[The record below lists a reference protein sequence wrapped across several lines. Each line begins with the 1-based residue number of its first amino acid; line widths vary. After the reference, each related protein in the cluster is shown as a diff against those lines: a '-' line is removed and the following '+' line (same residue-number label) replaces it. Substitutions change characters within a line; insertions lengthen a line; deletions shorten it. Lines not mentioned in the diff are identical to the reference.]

1 MTNLFLQTF
10 PCRVILFGCL
20 KNHGISFISSL
31 FQIQFIVTLSR
42 YNICRAVNSYLGVLA
57 EVATCTCISARWTGD
72 FQLSFWTFTNPIWL
86 LMMNLP
92 KTSLQIVP
100 DQIALLSSIRLL
112 LYVPDWCAQTFLL
125 KN

>member
-1 MTNLFLQTF
+1 M
-10 PCRVILFGCL
+10 
-20 KNHGISFISSL
+20 
-31 FQIQFIVTLSR
+31 TLSR

-57 EVATCTCISARWTGD
+57 EVATCISARWTSD
-72 FQLSFWTFTNPIWL
+72 FQLNFWPFTNPIWL

-112 LYVPDWCAQTFLL
+112 LYVPDWCAQTFPL
-125 KN
+125 KKLGFNLILMLQEFIPIKLK